1 MFLRDFA
8 VSVAVGMILLLL
20 LSRLID
26 RVQFSLSTA
35 FWCSLI
41 GHSFLSVVSLFM
53 GFLFARQRSDFSLP
67 WPLDASS
74 RRSCSKSPFAQRMA
88 LLCAGGRSF
97 LLWLWILGD
106 FFVASP
112 PIELW
117 ERFRSWRGKLSDPS

>member
-1 MFLRDFA
+1 MSNIRQKAPNRGCRKGVEYRLRLFLRDFA

-88 LLCAGGRSF
+88 
-97 LLWLWILGD
+97 
-106 FFVASP
+106 
-112 PIELW
+112 
-117 ERFRSWRGKLSDPS
+117 